1 MTLEEVKQKLKV
13 FDKYTFEEDTHTY
26 YCNGVKVGIG
36 VTSLIGF
43 YANKFDEQSVAE
55 MLAQKQNKEVT
66 QIIEEWHYKRYFSC
80 INNTNI

>member
-36 VTSLIGF
+36 VTSLIGL
-43 YANKFDEQSVAE
+43 YANKFIFFKFS
-55 MLAQKQNKEVT
+55 LKFFNKNFTCFNV
-66 QIIEEWHYKRYFSC
+66 
-80 INNTNI
+80 